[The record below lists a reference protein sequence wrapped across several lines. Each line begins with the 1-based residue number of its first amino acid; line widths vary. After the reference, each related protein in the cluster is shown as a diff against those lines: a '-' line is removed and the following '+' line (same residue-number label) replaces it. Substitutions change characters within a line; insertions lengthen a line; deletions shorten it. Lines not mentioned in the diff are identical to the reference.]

1 MSSLNQNVIRHKIGL
16 LNLAT
21 ELGNV
26 SKACK
31 VMGLS
36 RDTFYRYQNAVSEGG
51 VDALFDSNRRKPN
64 PKNRVDEATEIA
76 VLAYAMEQ
84 PAHGQV
90 RVSNELRQRGI
101 FVSASGVRLIWLRHA
116 LSSFKLRLVALEKLV
131 AEKGVVLSEDQ
142 VAALERKQD
151 DDVAHGEIETAHPG
165 YLGSQDTFYVGT
177 IKGVGRIYQQ
187 TFVDTYSKVAMAKLY
202 TTKTPITAAD
212 LLNDRVLP
220 FFEEHGMGV
229 IRMLTDRGTE
239 YCGKP
244 ESHDYQLYLA
254 LNDIE
259 HTKTKAR
266 HPQTNGICERFH
278 KTILQEFYQVAF
290 RRKLY
295 LTLAELQVDLDAWL
309 MYYNGERTH
318 QGTMCCG
325 RTPLQTLI
333 AGKEVWKEKVSH
345 LNLI

>member
-1 MSSLNQNVIRHKIGL
+1 MTTEQKIIRTKVGL
-16 LNLAT
+16 LELAKQ
-21 ELGNV
+21 LGNV
-26 SKACK
+26 SQACQ
-31 VMGLS
+31 VMGYS
-36 RDTFYRYQNAVSEGG
+36 RDSFYRFKELYETGGEEG
-51 VDALFDSNRRKPN
+51 LKEISRRKPN
-64 PKNRVDEATEIA
+64 LRNRTAPDVEERVVALA
-76 VLAYAMEQ
+76 VEQ
-84 PAHGQV
+84 PAWGQV
-90 RVSNELRQRGI
+90 RVSNELAKQ
-101 FVSASGVRLIWLRHA
+101 GVRISPCGVRCVWGRHDLQTMQKRLAALEA
-116 LSSFKLRLVALEKLV
+116 LSARD
-131 AEKGVVLSEDQ
+131 GRVLTEAQ
-142 VAALERKQD
+142 VAALERVQHEKE
-151 DDVAHGEIETAHPG
+151 VRGEFASECPG
-165 YLGSQDTFYVGT
+165 YCGAQDTFYVGT

-259 HTKTKAR
+259 HTRTKAR

-295 LTLAELQVDLDAWL
+295 MTLAELQVDLDAWL

-318 QGTMCCG
+318 QGKMCCG

>member
-1 MSSLNQNVIRHKIGL
+1 M
-16 LNLAT
+16 
-21 ELGNV
+21 
-26 SKACK
+26 
-31 VMGLS
+31 
-36 RDTFYRYQNAVSEGG
+36 
-51 VDALFDSNRRKPN
+51 
-64 PKNRVDEATEIA
+64 
-76 VLAYAMEQ
+76 
-84 PAHGQV
+84 
-90 RVSNELRQRGI
+90 
-101 FVSASGVRLIWLRHA
+101 
-116 LSSFKLRLVALEKLV
+116 
-131 AEKGVVLSEDQ
+131 
-142 VAALERKQD
+142 
-151 DDVAHGEIETAHPG
+151 
-165 YLGSQDTFYVGT
+165 GT

-229 IRMLTDRGTE
+229 MRMLTDRGTE

-244 ESHDYQLYLA
+244 ESHDDQLYLA

-259 HTKTKAR
+259 HTRTKAR
-266 HPQTNGICERFH
+266 HPQTNGICEQFH

-295 LTLAELQVDLDAWL
+295 LTLEELQVDLDAWP

-318 QGTMCCG
+318 QGEMCRG
-325 RTPLQTLI
+325 RTPVQTLI